1 MKSTKD
7 IFYTFLMSNSLSRGI
22 SKKLI
27 NASFPG
33 TITYWERRYREKG
46 NSGVGSYGAN
56 ALYKATIINEFVLK
70 NLVDRVIDFGCG
82 DGNQLKFFNFPC
94 YLGIDVS
101 ATAIGLC
108 KQLFKHD
115 RSKQFSLYAVND
127 INPITKE
134 FNADLSIS
142 LDVVFHLVE
151 EDVFEKYMQDLFS
164 ASSRFV
170 IIYAWDVEGEVNFH
184 VRQRNF
190 SSWIQNNITGFRLKE
205 VKENQSDQ
213 HFCNFFIYEKA

>member
-1 MKSTKD
+1 
-7 IFYTFLMSNSLSRGI
+7 MSNSWSRGI
-22 SKKLI
+22 SKKII

-33 TITYWERRYREKG
+33 TIAYWERRYRNMG
-46 NSGVGSYGAN
+46 NSGMGSYGAN

-70 NLVDRVIDFGCG
+70 NSINRVIDFGCG

-94 YLGIDVS
+94 YLGLDVS
-101 ATAIGLC
+101 ITAIQLC
-108 KQLFKHD
+108 KQLFKYD
-115 RSKQFSLYAVND
+115 RSKQFSLYDAGH

-151 EDVFEKYMQDLFS
+151 EEVFEKYIKDLFS

-170 IIYAWDVEGEVNFH
+170 IIYAWDVDGEANFH

-190 SSWIQNNITGFRLKE
+190 SRWIKNNITDFQLKE

-213 HFCNFFIYEKA
+213 HFCNFFIYERHKNHLLKEEFE